1 MEIGELLE
9 REVRSKAKEIISEAE
24 ERASSIIKS
33 AQEQKEKLLEE
44 YTRRAQEGFMRE
56 YNLAISKAKQEATK
70 LILQEQL
77 EILRL
82 AKDIAK
88 ESLLEKIR
96 DEETYKEIMKGLVD
110 EAIKYMKREVEV
122 RVNPRD
128 KILVEEVLKEL
139 SSEWVMNPP
148 ENISVWDVDLKTWK
162 VVEDERVWAGAL
174 FFDKKRNF
182 ILNNDLLMRLERAF
196 NTLLEEFKG
205 ELEIEKGT

>member
-1 MEIGELLE
+1 METRELLE
-9 REVRSKAKEIISEAE
+9 REVRSKVKEIVSEAE
-24 ERASSIIKS
+24 ERASSIIRS
-33 AQEQKEKLLEE
+33 AQEQKERLLEE

-77 EILRL
+77 EILKL

-96 DEETYKEIMKGLVD
+96 DEEAYKEIIKRLVD

-128 KILVEEVLKEL
+128 KVLVEEVLKEL

-174 FFDKKRNF
+174 FLDKKRNF

-205 ELEIEKGT
+205 ELEFEKGT

>member
-1 MEIGELLE
+1 MEIRELLE